1 MAAAAIGADILEG
14 LKQCG
19 VATVYEAGGAI
30 GALDAAIKPVWPG
43 AKVVGP
49 AFTVR
54 CHPGD
59 NLPLHRALEQAGPG
73 DVIVAQVGGL
83 LGGYWGGVMTVAA
96 QARGIAGLVIDGGVR
111 DSEELQR
118 RGFPVFARGTGVFRT
133 VKHEGGILQEPLLAG
148 GILIN
153 PGDIILGDADG
164 VMAIPRAKVE
174 QFLEAARK
182 REAAEVGYVER
193 LQKGETTMEI
203 YGFPPG

>member
-1 MAAAAIGADILEG
+1 MAVDIAQDILEA

-19 VATVYEAGGAI
+19 VATVYEAGGGT

-43 AKVVGP
+43 AKVAGP

-59 NLPLHRALEQAGPG
+59 NLPLHRALGQAAAG

-96 QARGIAGLVIDGGVR
+96 QARNIAGLIIDGGVR

-118 RGFPVFARGTGVFRT
+118 LGFPVFARGTGVFRT
-133 VKHEGGILQEPLLAG
+133 VKHEGGVLQEPLLVG
-148 GILIN
+148 GVLVN
-153 PGDIILGDADG
+153 PGDIVLGDGDG
-164 VMAIPRAKVE
+164 VMAIPRAKV
-174 QFLEAARK
+174 QQYLEAARK
-182 REAAEVGYVER
+182 REAAEAGYVER
-193 LQKGETTMEI
+193 LRKGETTMDI
-203 YGFPPG
+203 YGFPRG

>member
-1 MAAAAIGADILEG
+1 
-14 LKQCG
+14 
-19 VATVYEAGGAI
+19 VATVYEAGGGT

-43 AKVVGP
+43 AKVAGP

-59 NLPLHRALEQAGPG
+59 NLPLHRALEQAGAG

-96 QARGIAGLVIDGGVR
+96 QARGIAGLIIDGGVR

-118 RGFPVFARGTGVFRT
+118 LGFPVFARGTGVFRT
-133 VKHEGGILQEPLLAG
+133 VKHEGGVLQEPLLVG
-148 GILIN
+148 GVLIN
-153 PGDIILGDADG
+153 PGDIMLGDGDG
-164 VMAIPRAKVE
+164 VMAIPRARVQ

-182 REAAEVGYVER
+182 REAAEAGYVER
-193 LQKGETTMEI
+193 LRKGESTMDI
-203 YGFPPG
+203 YGFPRG

>member
-1 MAAAAIGADILEG
+1 MAVDIAADLLEE
-14 LKQCG
+14 LKKLG
-19 VATVYEAGGAI
+19 VATVYEAGGGT
-30 GALDAAIKPVWPG
+30 GALDAAIKAVWPG
-43 AKVVGP
+43 AKVAGP

-59 NLPLHRALEQAGPG
+59 NLPLHLALEKASAGE
-73 DVIVAQVGGL
+73 VIVAQVGGL

-96 QARGIAGLVIDGGVR
+96 QARGIAGLIIDGGVR

-133 VKHEGGILQEPLLAG
+133 VKHEGGLLQEPLLAG

-153 PGDIILGDADG
+153 PGDIMLGDGDG
-164 VMAIPRAKVE
+164 VMAIPRAKV
-174 QFLEAARK
+174 QQYLESSRK

-193 LQKGETTMEI
+193 LQKGETTMDI
-203 YGFPPG
+203 YGFPRG